1 MGVFEYGAHREGRL
15 TCGYSGCW
23 CWPSLGACRRRLHQA
38 SRHREAGPDQ
48 PPLAVSEDGFGIVA
62 GFDNAPTH
70 IEIFTEPQCSHC
82 ADLQT
87 DFGDQLAYYI
97 GVGQLEVTYR
107 PMTFLDDRPAA
118 IRRRSATRCSLA
130 AQKTGSPQVTATG
143 TEFQHFVE
151 NVWAHQRPGGNPPT
165 GDELLDFAKKAGMP
179 DAVAQNIK
187 GGGSAVNVKEMDDAN
202 FEFLYE
208 IDSVETGTPTV
219 YDLGKGEKLDIY
231 DDNWLTKLVQ
241 S

>member
-1 MGVFEYGAHREGRL
+1 MRISRTVVLITAA
-15 TCGYSGCW
+15 TMIVAVGCTK
-23 CWPSLGACRRRLHQA
+23 QV
-38 SRHREAGPDQ
+38 AGTAESDPNK
-48 PPLAVSEDGFGIVA
+48 PPLTVSKDGYGIVA
-62 GFDNAPTH
+62 GFDNAPTK
-70 IEIFTEPQCSHC
+70 IVIYTEPQCNHC
-82 ADLQT
+82 ADLQH

-97 GVGQLEVTYR
+97 AVGQLEVTYR
-107 PMTFLDDRPAA
+107 PMTFLDDTTGGYSGQVSNALFL
-118 IRRRSATRCSLA
+118 AT
-130 AQKTGSPQVTATG
+130 QKTGSPQVTATG

-187 GGGSAVNVKEMDDAN
+187 GGGPAVNVKEMDDAN

-231 DDNWLTKLVQ
+231 DNNWLTKLVQ

>member
-1 MGVFEYGAHREGRL
+1 MRISRTVVLITAA
-15 TCGYSGCW
+15 TMIVAVGCTK
-23 CWPSLGACRRRLHQA
+23 QV
-38 SRHREAGPDQ
+38 AGTAESDPNK
-48 PPLAVSEDGFGIVA
+48 PPLTVSKDGYGIVA
-62 GFDNAPTH
+62 GFDNAPTK
-70 IEIFTEPQCSHC
+70 IEIYTEPQCNHC
-82 ADLQT
+82 ADLQH

-97 GVGQLEVTYR
+97 AVGQLEVTYR
-107 PMTFLDDRPAA
+107 PMTFLDDTTGGYSGQVSNALFL
-118 IRRRSATRCSLA
+118 AT
-130 AQKTGSPQVTATG
+130 QKTGSPQITATG

-231 DDNWLTKLVQ
+231 DNNWLTKLVQ

>member
-1 MGVFEYGAHREGRL
+1 MRISRTVVLITAA
-15 TCGYSGCW
+15 TMIVAVGCTK
-23 CWPSLGACRRRLHQA
+23 QV
-38 SRHREAGPDQ
+38 AGTAESDPNK
-48 PPLAVSEDGFGIVA
+48 PPLTVSKDGYGIVA
-62 GFDNAPTH
+62 GFDNAPTK
-70 IEIFTEPQCSHC
+70 IEIYTEPQCNHC
-82 ADLQT
+82 ADLQH

-97 GVGQLEVTYR
+97 AAGQLEVTYR
-107 PMTFLDDRPAA
+107 PMTFLDDTTGGYSGQVSNALFL
-118 IRRRSATRCSLA
+118 AT
-130 AQKTGSPQVTATG
+130 QKTGSPQVTATG

-219 YDLGKGEKLDIY
+219 YVLGKGEKLDIY

>member
-1 MGVFEYGAHREGRL
+1 MRISRTVVLITAA
-15 TCGYSGCW
+15 TMIVAVGCTK
-23 CWPSLGACRRRLHQA
+23 QV
-38 SRHREAGPDQ
+38 AGTAESDPNK
-48 PPLAVSEDGFGIVA
+48 PPLTVSKDGYGIVA
-62 GFDNAPTH
+62 GFDNAPTK
-70 IEIFTEPQCSHC
+70 IEIYTEPQCNHC
-82 ADLQT
+82 ADLQH

-97 GVGQLEVTYR
+97 AVGQLEVTYR
-107 PMTFLDDRPAA
+107 PMTFLDDTTGGYSGQVSNALFL
-118 IRRRSATRCSLA
+118 AT
-130 AQKTGSPQVTATG
+130 QKTGSPQVTATG